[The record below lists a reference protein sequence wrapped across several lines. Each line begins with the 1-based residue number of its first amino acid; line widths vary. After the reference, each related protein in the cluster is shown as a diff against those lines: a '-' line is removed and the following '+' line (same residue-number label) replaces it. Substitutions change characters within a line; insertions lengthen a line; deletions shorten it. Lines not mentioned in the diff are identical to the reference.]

1 MKRVIHLK
9 RGPKLRKPLMG
20 SIIKNSHGWHTR
32 SNAAIFQGARLHPK
46 KVTKFEC
53 CQSGT
58 NFAGMKGA
66 KLTGSCTMV
75 LENH

>member
-9 RGPKLRKPLMG
+9 RGSKLRMPLTG
-20 SIIKNSHGWHTR
+20 PIIKIFYGWHTR
-32 SNAAIFQGARLHPK
+32 SNVAIVQGARLHPK

-53 CQSGT
+53 CQSDT

-66 KLTGSCTMV
+66 RLTG
-75 LENH
+75 HH